1 MQNHSI
7 PNNPKPLAIISGASS
22 GIGLVITQTLLDAG
36 YAVVGMARDFS
47 RSGLGHPD
55 FRAIEIDLA
64 DLDALPAAL
73 VKIAGELAAPVNVL
87 INNAGIG
94 KMGFLEQLSVPDMRR
109 VMDLNFMSHAIVTK
123 AFLPAMKQ
131 RQQGDI
137 IFIGSEAA
145 LQGARQG
152 SIYCASKFALR
163 GFAQSLREEC
173 GRSHVRI
180 TLINPGAVRTPFF
193 QDLSFEP
200 GAEADNAIDPRDVA
214 AAVVT
219 VLQARP
225 GTVIDEINLTPLNH
239 VWKKKD

>member
-1 MQNHSI
+1 MKV
-7 PNNPKPLAIISGASS
+7 KPLAVISGASS
-22 GIGLVITQTLLDAG
+22 GIGLAITQALLDSG
-36 YAVVGMARDFS
+36 YSVVGLARNFS
-47 RSGLGHPD
+47 RSGLEHPD
-55 FRAIEIDLA
+55 FQGIELDLA

-73 VKIAGELAAPVNVL
+73 GNILDALHLPVSVL

-94 KMGFLEQLSVPDMRR
+94 KMGFLEQLSVADMRR
-109 VMDLNFMSHAIVTK
+109 VMDLNFMSHAIITK
-123 AFLPAMKQ
+123 AFLPGMKQ
-131 RQQGDI
+131 CQQGDI
-137 IFIGSEAA
+137 IFLGSEAA

-173 GRSHVRI
+173 GKSHVRV

-193 QDLSFEP
+193 RDLSFEP
-200 GAEADNAIDPRDVA
+200 GAAADNAIDSCDVA
-214 AAVVT
+214 AAVLL
-219 VLQARP
+219 VLNSRP